1 MRSVYA
7 RCAGGRSF
15 SSFLGNGRKKKK
27 RERKIGGKEK
37 KERWMTALEVDRG
50 NALPLASIFLL
61 YALTRRRPSNRP
73 SPSPLS
79 LVGSIKALLDSGII
93 AFLVCSSKTRKRL
106 VFSVDRSFSRLS
118 ARGIVVS
125 RELIKQIPYRANTA
139 LLLKRQ
145 PPSIL
150 PFPFP
155 RSVSHSFVVH
165 ALYIPYILTHAYTR
179 ATYMCSCTYIRACMN
194 VTCPGPLS
202 FPFPCSLIPLPLTK
216 GSRTTLM

>member
-1 MRSVYA
+1 MA
-7 RCAGGRSF
+7 
-15 SSFLGNGRKKKK
+15 
-27 RERKIGGKEK
+27 
-37 KERWMTALEVDRG
+37 ALEVDRG

-61 YALTRRRPSNRP
+61 YALTRQRPSNRP
-73 SPSPLS
+73 SPSPPSLS

-125 RELIKQIPYRANTA
+125 RELMKQIPYRANTA

-150 PFPFP
+150 PFPSP
-155 RSVSHSFVVH
+155 RSVSRSSAFLRRTCVVH
-165 ALYIPYILTHAYTR
+165 PIYTHARIHTR
-179 ATYMCSCTYIRACMN
+179 NVYVLMHVYIRVHA
-194 VTCPGPLS
+194 
-202 FPFPCSLIPLPLTK
+202 
-216 GSRTTLM
+216 

>member
-1 MRSVYA
+1 MA
-7 RCAGGRSF
+7 
-15 SSFLGNGRKKKK
+15 
-27 RERKIGGKEK
+27 
-37 KERWMTALEVDRG
+37 ALEVDRG

-150 PFPFP
+150 PFPSP
-155 RSVSHSFVVH
+155 RSVSHSSAFFRRTCVVH
-165 ALYIPYILTHAYTR
+165 PIYTHARIHTR
-179 ATYMCSCTYIRACMN
+179 NVYVFMHVYIRACMN

-202 FPFPCSLIPLPLTK
+202 FPFPPHSSIPLPLTK

>member
-1 MRSVYA
+1 MA
-7 RCAGGRSF
+7 
-15 SSFLGNGRKKKK
+15 
-27 RERKIGGKEK
+27 
-37 KERWMTALEVDRG
+37 ALEVDRG

-73 SPSPLS
+73 SPFPLS

-125 RELIKQIPYRANTA
+125 KELIKQIPYRANTA

-150 PFPFP
+150 PFPSLRVSFL
-155 RSVSHSFVVH
+155 SVPSS
-165 ALYIPYILTHAYTR
+165 YMRCIPYILTHAHTR

-194 VTCPGPLS
+194 VTCPVVLYP
-202 FPFPCSLIPLPLTK
+202 FPFPAP
-216 GSRTTLM
+216 